1 MRYAGQWFDC
11 VTKVIHG
18 FQWILWPRKKTRW
31 HAYKRCNKKKTA
43 TKPAADY
50 RRARRNLY
58 FGGTKRKLT
67 IVQQS
72 WIIVRCPWSFGRHK
86 INVSLWNTCTDWGIV
101 IRWATSFGWRYRIV
115 YIGKQRLQRS
125 ISMIAL
131 KSVASATFYVMQ
143 GRMTVSVLCCLFN

>member
-115 YIGKQRLQRS
+115 YIGKQRLQLVDIHDCFEICCFCNFLCNAR
-125 ISMIAL
+125 
-131 KSVASATFYVMQ
+131 KNDCVRF
-143 GRMTVSVLCCLFN
+143 VLPV